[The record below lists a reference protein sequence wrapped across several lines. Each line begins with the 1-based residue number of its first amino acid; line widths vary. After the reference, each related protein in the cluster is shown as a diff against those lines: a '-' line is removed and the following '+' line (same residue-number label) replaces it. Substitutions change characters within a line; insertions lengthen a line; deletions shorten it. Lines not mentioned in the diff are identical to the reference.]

1 MNDDKIDK
9 LDMFLSL
16 LAIVIAFAAIYF
28 YT

>member
-1 MNDDKIDK
+1 MHDDKIDWF
-9 LDMFLSL
+9 DMSLAL